1 MLSLAGHLFGCLFW
15 GLVIALI
22 LTAICI
28 FIAKGISNK
37 APNLVVAAV
46 LLVFL
51 AWQTV
56 LGVGSLFARSYV
68 EDVRQFIEDA
78 VTYVPASGTTA
89 EMTETLS
96 DNFPAI
102 PEKIIRTMSQASE
115 GAASVKDMADNI
127 AASLK
132 KSLTS
137 YLWERV
143 AWAVGFMIVG
153 IIALVKF
160 PGSSGSRGG
169 SRRGYKSTVV
179 RDRYADLDY

>member
-22 LTAICI
+22 LTIICI

-37 APNLVVAAV
+37 APNLVVSALLIV
-46 LLVFL
+46 LL
-51 AWQTV
+51 AWQSI
-56 LGVGSLFARSYV
+56 LAVGSLYARSYV
-68 EDVRQFIEDA
+68 EDVRQYVENI
-78 VTYVPASGTTA
+78 TSYVPGPDATA
-89 EMTETLS
+89 DMEDTLS
-96 DNFPAI
+96 ENFPAI
-102 PEKIIRTMSQASE
+102 PDKIVRKMTQASE
-115 GAASVKDMADNI
+115 GASSVKEMADNI

-132 KSLTS
+132 RSLTS

-153 IIALVKF
+153 IIVLVKI
-160 PGSSGSRGG
+160 PGSSGRRGG
-169 SRRGYKSTVV
+169 SRRGYKSTVA